1 MSYTPHTDLERQQML
16 ATIGVT
22 TIEDLFEA
30 VPSSHRFPKLD
41 LPKPLSEME
50 VTAELSALADANE
63 HAADFAIFRGAGSYH
78 HFIPSAISHLV

>member
-16 ATIGVT
+16 AAIGVT

-63 HAADFAIFRGAGSYH
+63 HAADF
-78 HFIPSAISHLV
+78 P